1 MDFTDCTRC
10 ESTVQE
16 SDASD
21 GMCEACFSLSGTQDC
36 ALQGTEEHECSA
48 SECGSTNYVEMV
60 EVPKPVLE
68 KLNGMAKT
76 RHPTAC
82 NRDAPNFQRVLEA
95 EGLL

>member
-1 MDFTDCTRC
+1 MDFIDCTRC

-36 ALQGTEEHECSA
+36 A
-48 SECGSTNYVEMV
+48 SECGSTNYVEIV

-68 KLNGMAKT
+68 KLTGMAKT

-82 NRDAPNFQRVLEA
+82 NKEAPMFQRVMEE

>member
-1 MDFTDCTRC
+1 MNFTDCTRC
-10 ESTVQE
+10 ESTVRE

-21 GMCEACFSLSGTQDC
+21 GMCEACFSLNGPQD
-36 ALQGTEEHECSA
+36 
-48 SECGSTNYVEMV
+48 YVEMV

-68 KLNGMAKT
+68 KLAGMAKT

-82 NRDAPNFQRVLEA
+82 NKEAPMFQRVMEE

>member
-1 MDFTDCTRC
+1 MDFIDCTRC

-16 SDASD
+16 SDAND

-36 ALQGTEEHECSA
+36 A
-48 SECGSTNYVEMV
+48 EMV

-68 KLNGMAKT
+68 KLAGMAKT

-82 NRDAPNFQRVLEA
+82 NKEAPMFQRVMEE